1 MERFFRNRQKRMIA
15 GVCSGLSD
23 YFNIDVVLV
32 RIVFILAL
40 FTGGLGLIAYILLW
54 IVADYG
60 VVVRREVISGTPRNS
75 RNVLAYILIS
85 LGVLFL
91 LDYIV
96 PDIDSQIYF
105 ALILL
110 GLGTALLYKNIKS
123 ENQIGER
130 NI

>member
-1 MERFFRNRQKRMIA
+1 
-15 GVCSGLSD
+15 
-23 YFNIDVVLV
+23 
-32 RIVFILAL
+32 VFILAL

>member
-110 GLGTALLYKNIKS
+110 GLGTALLYNNIKS

>member
-1 MERFFRNRQKRMIA
+1 MERFFRNRPKRMIA

-32 RIVFILAL
+32 RIVFILAV
-40 FTGGLGLIAYILLW
+40 FTGGLGIIAYILLW

-91 LDYIV
+91 LDYII